1 VKTSEL
7 AVRNVACTILE
18 QGKKSTRR
26 KNTKKEKTT
35 YKLYKFHS
43 KNNTSDPKIEPKSQP
58 NHLTESTNL
67 SQQLEGL
74 GIIWPG
80 SLGNTNWVGSK
91 MHVRQEEVPFL
102 CLIEDLDGKDPP
114 PRLRGVG

>member
-1 VKTSEL
+1 MWPVPFWSNEKNQHAEKMP
-7 AVRNVACTILE
+7 
-18 QGKKSTRR
+18 KK
-26 KNTKKEKTT
+26 KKLT
-35 YKLYKFHS
+35 YKSYKFHS

-91 MHVRQEEVPFL
+91 MHVKQEEVPFL